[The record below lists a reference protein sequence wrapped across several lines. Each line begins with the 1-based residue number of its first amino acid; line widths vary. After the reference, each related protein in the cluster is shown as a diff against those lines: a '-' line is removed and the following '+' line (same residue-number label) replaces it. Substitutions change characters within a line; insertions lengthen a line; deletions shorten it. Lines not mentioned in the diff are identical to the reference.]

1 MKVGDLV
8 RYKRTGRLHVIIDRF
23 AWPARVPM
31 RTMFRLLGFP
41 TTCVISST
49 EVEIV
54 REAN

>member
-23 AWPARVPM
+23 GWPDEGPR
-31 RTMFRLLGFP
+31 RTMLKLLGFP
-41 TTCVISST
+41 SNRVFRGE

-54 REAN
+54 RESD